1 MRLDAFAIP
10 IFYDDL
16 SSTVTKKHNADLWND
31 VIQHEASQDRSGRNV
46 RQTSLGLEDKYKSFE
61 DLSSII
67 SIWAREKIRE
77 AGSELEYGKAMS
89 FWGNY
94 NNTPH
99 AYHMPHAHTVNGFM
113 WTGVYFPKSSSG
125 AINAAFLESSN
136 IPRPGSLV
144 LLDPMGP
151 MKTSCATADTRLYPY
166 WGNPICIQPK
176 ESNVVLFP
184 SYLPHMVT
192 PTETG
197 EERMSIA
204 FSVAN

>member
-16 SSTVTKKHNADLWND
+16 SSTISRKHNINLWND
-31 VIQHEASQDRSGRNV
+31 VIDHENSQARSGRNV
-46 RQTSLGLEDKYKSFE
+46 KQTTLGLEEKYKSFE
-61 DLSSII
+61 ELSLLI
-67 SIWAREKIRE
+67 SMWAKDKIRE
-77 AGSELEYGKAMS
+77 AGSEPQSGKAMS

-113 WTGVYFPKSSSG
+113 WTGVYFPRG
-125 AINAAFLESSN
+125 ETDTFLESSN

-144 LLDPMGP
+144 LMDPMGP
-151 MKTSCATADTRLYPY
+151 MKTSCATAETKLYPY
-166 WGNPICIQPK
+166 WGNPICIQPR
-176 ESNVVLFP
+176 EGSVILFP

-204 FSVAN
+204 FSVEN

>member
-16 SSTVTKKHNADLWND
+16 SSIILPKHNIDLWND
-31 VIQHEASQDRSGRNV
+31 VIDHENSQARSGRNV
-46 RQTSLGLEDKYKSFE
+46 KQTTLGLEEKYKSFE
-61 DLSSII
+61 ELSLLI
-67 SIWAREKIRE
+67 SMWAKDKIRE
-77 AGSELEYGKAMS
+77 AGSEPQSGKAMS

-113 WTGVYFPKSSSG
+113 WTGVYFPRG
-125 AINAAFLESSN
+125 ETDTFLESSN

-144 LLDPMGP
+144 LMDPMGP
-151 MKTSCATADTRLYPY
+151 MKTSCATSETKLYPY
-166 WGNPICIQPK
+166 WGNPICIQPR
-176 ESNVVLFP
+176 EGSVILFP

-204 FSVAN
+204 FSVEN